1 MLLIVS
7 NGRYFLLFT
16 SEINCLR
23 PLFFAL
29 LLLSWRLA
37 CRLPEFVEFL
47 LPFML
52 TLIICRL
59 ILLV

>member
-1 MLLIVS
+1 MDGIFVVYQW
-7 NGRYFLLFT
+7 NKLFAAF
-16 SEINCLR
+16 I
-23 PLFFAL
+23 FAL

-52 TLIICRL
+52 TLIIYRL

>member
-1 MLLIVS
+1 MDGIFVVYQW
-7 NGRYFLLFT
+7 NKLFAAF
-16 SEINCLR
+16 IFC
-23 PLFFAL
+23 FVFAL

-52 TLIICRL
+52 TLIIYRL